1 MLNSKVLK
9 CLRNKRLTL
18 LACESPAVRDGDRI
32 ICRDC
37 KKVLVTDTPEPETE
51 TEEEMEHA

>member
-1 MLNSKVLK
+1 MGNGFILK
-9 CLRNKRLTL
+9 CPRNKRVTL
-18 LACESPAVRDGDRI
+18 LECESPAVRQGNKV

-37 KKVLVTDTPEPETE
+37 KKVLVIDTPEPE